1 MFVGGRFEPGNT
13 LGRGRPRGSRNKSK
27 SPGQDL
33 FDEYAE
39 HLIRKAISLGL
50 AGETNALRMCIDRI
64 SPARR
69 DAVIQMNL
77 PAIRKAEDL
86 DKAAEKVTQRL
97 RRGKITPVEA
107 GRIMHTLEGRLRI
120 FETVELANRI
130 EKVEEKM
137 AAADGLPRAALWKTI

>member
-1 MFVGGRFEPGNT
+1 MNRVRGRPLEPGNK
-13 LGRGRPRGSRNKSK
+13 LGRGRPKGSRNKSK
-27 SPGQDL
+27 SPGQGL

-39 HLIRKAISLGL
+39 HLIRKTISLGL
-50 AGETNALRMCIDRI
+50 AGEKTALRLCFEQI

-77 PAIRKAEDL
+77 PAIRKVEDL
-86 DKAAEKVTQRL
+86 DKAAEKVTQGM

-107 GRIMHTLEGRLRI
+107 GRVMNILGGRLKI
-120 FETVELANRI
+120 FETVELAGRI

-137 AAADGLPRAALWKTI
+137 AAADGLPRAA

>member
-1 MFVGGRFEPGNT
+1 MKELRGRPFEPGNT
-13 LGRGRPRGSRNKSK
+13 LGRGRPKGSRNKPK

-33 FDEYAE
+33 FNEYAE
-39 HLIRKAISLGL
+39 HLIRKVISLGL
-50 AGETNALRMCIDRI
+50 AGDNNALRMCIDRI

-86 DKAAEKVTQRL
+86 DKAAEKVTQGL
-97 RRGKITPVEA
+97 RRGKLTPVEG
-107 GRIMHTLEGRLRI
+107 GRVMSILGDRLKI

-137 AAADGLPRAALWKTI
+137 AAAEGLPRAA

>member
-1 MFVGGRFEPGNT
+1 MNKVRGRPFEPGNK
-13 LGRGRPRGSRNKSK
+13 LGRGRPKGSRNKSK
-27 SPGQDL
+27 SPGQGL

-39 HLIRKAISLGL
+39 HLIRKTISLGL
-50 AGETNALRMCIDRI
+50 AGEKTALRLCFEQI

-77 PAIRKAEDL
+77 PAIRKVEDL
-86 DKAAEKVTQRL
+86 DKAAEKVTQGM

-107 GRIMHTLEGRLRI
+107 GRVMNILEGRLKI
-120 FETVELANRI
+120 FETVELAGRI

-137 AAADGLPRAALWKTI
+137 AAADGLPWAA

>member
-1 MFVGGRFEPGNT
+1 MNRVRGRPFEPGNK
-13 LGRGRPRGSRNKSK
+13 LGRGRPKGSRNKSK
-27 SPGQDL
+27 FPGQGL

-39 HLIRKAISLGL
+39 HLIRKTISLGL
-50 AGETNALRMCIDRI
+50 AGEKTALRLCFEQI

-77 PAIRKAEDL
+77 PAIRKVEDL
-86 DKAAEKVTQRL
+86 DKAAEKVTQGM

-107 GRIMHTLEGRLRI
+107 GRVMNILEGRLKI
-120 FETVELANRI
+120 FETVELAGRI

-137 AAADGLPRAALWKTI
+137 AAADGLPRAA

>member
-1 MFVGGRFEPGNT
+1 MNKVRGRPFEPGNT
-13 LGRGRPRGSRNKSK
+13 LGRGRPKGSRNKSK

-33 FDEYAE
+33 FEEYGE
-39 HLIRKAISLGL
+39 HLIRKIISLGL
-50 AGETNALRMCIDRI
+50 AGDTNALRICMDRV

-86 DKAAEKVTQRL
+86 DKAADKVTQGV

-107 GRIMHTLEGRLRI
+107 GRVMNILESRLKI
-120 FETVELANRI
+120 FETVELAGRI

-137 AAADGLPRAALWKTI
+137 PAADGLPRAA

>member
-1 MFVGGRFEPGNT
+1 MNKMRGRPFEPGNT
-13 LGRGRPRGSRNKSK
+13 LGRGRPKGSRNKSK

-39 HLIRKAISLGL
+39 HLIRKGIALAL
-50 AGETNALRMCIDRI
+50 AGDTNALRICMDRV

-69 DAVIQMNL
+69 DAVVQMNL
-77 PAIRKAEDL
+77 PAIRKAQDL
-86 DKAAEKVTQRL
+86 DKAAEKVSQGL

-107 GRIMHTLEGRLRI
+107 GRMMNILEGRLKI
-120 FETVELANRI
+120 FETVELAGRI

-137 AAADGLPRAALWKTI
+137 AAADALPRAA

>member
-1 MFVGGRFEPGNT
+1 MKKVRGRPFEPGNT
-13 LGRGRPRGSRNKSK
+13 LGRGRPKGSRNKSK
-27 SPGQDL
+27 SPRQDL

-39 HLIRKAISLGL
+39 HVIRKGIALAL
-50 AGETNALRMCIDRI
+50 AGCTNALRICMDRI

-86 DKAAEKVTQRL
+86 DKAAEKVTQGL

-107 GRIMHTLEGRLRI
+107 GRVMNILESRLKI
-120 FETVELANRI
+120 FETVELAGRI

-137 AAADGLPRAALWKTI
+137 PAADGLPRAA

>member
-1 MFVGGRFEPGNT
+1 MNNVRGRPFEPGNT
-13 LGRGRPRGSRNKSK
+13 LGRGRPKGSRNKSK
-27 SPGQDL
+27 SPRQDL

-39 HLIRKAISLGL
+39 HVIRKGIALAL
-50 AGETNALRMCIDRI
+50 AGDTNALRICMDRI

-69 DAVIQMNL
+69 DALIQMNL

-86 DKAAEKVTQRL
+86 DKAAEKVTQGL
-97 RRGKITPVEA
+97 RRGKITPIEA

-137 AAADGLPRAALWKTI
+137 AAADCLPRAA